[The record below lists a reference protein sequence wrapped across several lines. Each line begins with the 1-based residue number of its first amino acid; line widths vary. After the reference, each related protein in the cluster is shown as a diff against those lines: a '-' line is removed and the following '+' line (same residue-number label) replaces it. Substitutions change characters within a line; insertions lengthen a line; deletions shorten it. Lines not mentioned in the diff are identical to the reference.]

1 MSTSSSH
8 AQKRLA
14 LIDLYLAF
22 FGRCSRADLSAH
34 FDAAPA
40 TATRA
45 FKDYRDAF
53 PEKLTY
59 SVSDRC
65 YKASAGFMPAFEHD
79 VLRALT
85 LFAYGQDSNK
95 IPGQFYGT
103 DSPALL
109 TAPLVV
115 SAVAPITRAIAS
127 GGGVEVEYSSG
138 TSGATVRTLF
148 PTSVFQGG
156 GAWYFRALDIVHS
169 EYRSFRFSRVG
180 SAYPT
185 VRQRSK
191 EQLFSDP
198 EWDVPITLTLAPHPN
213 RPNHAGLKEDL
224 GLSDKPVK
232 NIMVKP
238 AICGFVLTD
247 LRVDCSLNGD
257 MNPFEY
263 PLRLMNRHEIQG
275 VSSMVIAPGFKPA
288 PTVAVSHTEAET

>member
-1 MSTSSSH
+1 MSTPPTQ

-22 FGRCSRADLSAH
+22 FGRCSRADLWAH

-45 FKDYRDAF
+45 FKDYRNAF
-53 PEKLTY
+53 PGKLAY

-65 YKASAGFMPAFEHD
+65 YMASSEFVPAFEHD
-79 VLRALT
+79 VMKGLT
-85 LFAYGQDSNK
+85 LFAYGLDSNK
-95 IPGQFYGT
+95 ISGKFFGT
-103 DSPALL
+103 DSPELL
-109 TAPLVV
+109 TAPLAISV
-115 SAVAPITRAIAS
+115 VAPITRAIVS
-127 GGGVEVEYSSG
+127 GTGVDVEYSSG
-138 TSGATVRTLF
+138 SSGATVRTLF

-156 GAWYFRALDIVHS
+156 GAWYFRALDILHS

-180 SAYPT
+180 SASPT
-185 VRQRSK
+185 VCKRRK

-198 EWDVPITLTLAPHPN
+198 DWDIPITVTVAPHPN
-213 RPNHAGLKEDL
+213 RANHAALKEDL

-232 NIMVKP
+232 NISVKP

-247 LRVDCSLNGD
+247 LRVDCSPSGD

-263 PLRLMNRHEIQG
+263 PLRLMNRHELLGI
-275 VSSMVIAPGFKPA
+275 SSMVIAPGFKPA
-288 PTVAVSHTEAET
+288 PRVAVSHPDTET